1 MTMLL
6 DGIYIPLTMPF
17 THEGACYFRKLA
29 YNIGRYSLGPAAGFV
44 ALTGEGAALSDEEVQ
59 TTLQMIADT
68 AAPEKVLIAAIER
81 GSLQGAL
88 AVARQAESVGFDA
101 VLVSAPLEWRL
112 LSGDEIMTY
121 FLSIADSSPLP
132 VILRSEKAGYQLT
145 IDSVSNLAQHGNVIG
160 ISEDGLLKTRYE
172 SIVDATR
179 EYKREVTVTTVFAPV
194 TRRMLGVVKQDD
206 GFVNAASLASGAAV
220 ATVASSNR
228 LRTRTRA
235 IGFQVLAAG
244 RTSGLVELMEAG
256 VLGAMPALAA
266 AAPQGVHEV
275 YAAFKD
281 GDPALAVVKQ
291 ERLIEADA
299 ALRQLG
305 IAGIKYGCDLNGY
318 YGGVAR
324 LPRLPLDAASRTTV
338 ERVMAG
344 LNH

>member
-1 MTMLL
+1 
-6 DGIYIPLTMPF
+6 
-17 THEGACYFRKLA
+17 
-29 YNIGRYSLGPAAGFV
+29 
-44 ALTGEGAALSDEEVQ
+44 
-59 TTLQMIADT
+59 
-68 AAPEKVLIAAIER
+68 
-81 GSLQGAL
+81 
-88 AVARQAESVGFDA
+88 
-101 VLVSAPLEWRL
+101 
-112 LSGDEIMTY
+112 
-121 FLSIADSSPLP
+121 
-132 VILRSEKAGYQLT
+132 
-145 IDSVSNLAQHGNVIG
+145 
-160 ISEDGLLKTRYE
+160 
-172 SIVDATR
+172 
-179 EYKREVTVTTVFAPV
+179 
-194 TRRMLGVVKQDD
+194 
-206 GFVNAASLASGAAV
+206 
-220 ATVASSNR
+220 
-228 LRTRTRA
+228 
-235 IGFQVLAAG
+235 
-244 RTSGLVELMEAG
+244 MEAG